1 MTLRL
6 KIERTALFLFVGGIG
21 YGLLELFWRGR
32 THWTMLLLGGVCFL
46 CIGTIRRKGFSLPL
60 RSLLCAL
67 IVTAL
72 EFLTGCVVN
81 LRLHWAVWDYSANRF
96 QLLGQ
101 VCALYSF
108 LWLLLSLPACALAKA
123 LDRFCERRFQ
133 AFGLRTRFPL
143 FSAMRSQN
151 DGTSSRRASAGVNLR
166 VRATK
171 MR

>member
-1 MTLRL
+1 MRL
-6 KIERTALFLFVGGIG
+6 KIERAALFLLVGGVG
-21 YGLLELFWRGR
+21 YGLLELLWRGR

-46 CIGTIRRKGFSLPL
+46 CIGAIRRKGFSLPL
-60 RSLLCAL
+60 RGLLCAL
-67 IVTAL
+67 AVTVL

-81 LRLHWAVWDYSANRF
+81 LHLHWAVWDYSANRF

-123 LDRFCERRFQ
+123 FDRFCERHFQ
-133 AFGLRTRFPL
+133 VFGLRTRFPL
-143 FSAMRSQN
+143 FSAIRSRN
-151 DGTSSRRASAGVNLR
+151 DEMSSRRVNAGVNLR

-171 MR
+171 MK